1 MKRLSLIL
9 LLGVLSYLIFTFNKG
24 KILHYYY
31 TQFKSA
37 NHFELSISGMFSDV
51 SAQKIE
57 DAINLLEEVYYVD
70 VNFPDRK
77 GVCYVKG
84 KQIGFYELKK
94 AVDDLG
100 YMVIDPDAPQET
112 LKVQNFKVSY

>member
-9 LLGVLSYLIFTFNKG
+9 FLGIIFYLGFTFNKA
-24 KILHYYY
+24 KVLHYYY

-37 NHFELSISGMFSDV
+37 NHVELSISGMFSDV

-57 DAINLLEEVYYVD
+57 DAIYSLDEVYYVD
-70 VNFPDRK
+70 VNFPKRK
-77 GVCYVKG
+77 GICYVKG